1 MKKTAK
7 KIVAGTVGAAGLF
20 LASAATAVNADSIHH
35 VVKNDTVWALSQKFG
50 VSIKSIEQ
58 LNHIDQNT
66 NMIYVGQDLQIPN
79 KDAQAPK
86 NNTHT
91 YTVQSGDSLWAIAQ
105 KFNTSVGHLKQL
117 NGLTSNLIYVG
128 QTLKVDGQAVAQP
141 AKAATPAPAKTVAQP
156 VQQQAPVAK
165 ASVASTT
172 QKAAPVQQ
180 AQQPSAQS
188 TVKSTPAVQSTVKQ
202 APVVSSVSSQA
213 PALSATQIQP
223 ATSSVATSKVAPAV
237 TSSSATT
244 VSSSQAPVSSSAS
257 SASVSSSSASQQTVA
272 SSSSSQT
279 SVASSVSSAAP
290 ASSVSSQSSSKQSSS
305 KQAVI
310 AANHTTATVKSGD
323 SLYAIAQEYGVSVAS
338 LREANPNLG
347 NSLTVGQSL
356 IINNPTKNPAAA
368 SSSSQQAQASS
379 ASSQQQAPQAREAAA
394 PQARTA
400 NNQQAAQSNN
410 NQQQNNNN
418 NNQAAQVSSQAQQSS
433 TTRTGSGNN
442 VVSYAESFIGVP
454 YVYGGTTPSGFD
466 CSGFVQYVYNHFG
479 KSLPRTTTQQENCGT
494 QIPVSQAQPGDL
506 YFWGNKGSAYHVAIC
521 VGNGKYIAAPEPGQS
536 VSIGSTQYFQPSFAV
551 RL

>member
-20 LASAATAVNADSIHH
+20 LASAATAVNADSVHH

-105 KFNTSVGHLKQL
+105 KFNTSVDHLKQL

-156 VQQQAPVAK
+156 VQQQAPVTK

-202 APVVSSVSSQA
+202 APVVSSVSSA
-213 PALSATQIQP
+213 TPASSATQAQP

-244 VSSSQAPVSSSAS
+244 VSSSQAPVSSFAS

-279 SVASSVSSAAP
+279 SIASSVSSAAP
-290 ASSVSSQSSSKQSSS
+290 ASSVSSQSSS

-338 LREANPNLG
+338 LREANPSLG

-356 IINNPTKNPAAA
+356 IINNPTKNPAAAA

-400 NNQQAAQSNN
+400 NSQQAAQSNN

-418 NNQAAQVSSQAQQSS
+418 QAAQASSQAQQSS

>member
-20 LASAATAVNADSIHH
+20 LASAATAVNADSVHR

-257 SASVSSSSASQQTVA
+257 SASVSSSSTSQQTVA

-356 IINNPTKNPAAA
+356 IVNNPTKNPAAA

-418 NNQAAQVSSQAQQSS
+418 QAAQASSQAQQSS

-479 KSLPRTTTQQENCGT
+479 KSLPRTTTQQENYGT

>member
-20 LASAATAVNADSIHH
+20 LASAATTANADSVHH

-79 KDAQAPK
+79 KDTQTPK

-105 KFNTSVGHLKQL
+105 KFNTSVDHLKQL

-128 QTLKVDGQAVAQP
+128 QTLNVDGQAVAQP

-165 ASVASTT
+165 VSVTSST
-172 QKAAPVQQ
+172 QKAAPV
-180 AQQPSAQS
+180 AS
-188 TVKSTPAVQSTVKQ
+188 
-202 APVVSSVSSQA
+202 
-213 PALSATQIQP
+213 SATQVQP
-223 ATSSVATSKVAPAV
+223 SSVATSKVAPAV

-257 SASVSSSSASQQTVA
+257 TSVSSSSSSQQTFT
-272 SSSSSQT
+272 SSSNSQA

-290 ASSVSSQSSSKQSSS
+290 ASTVSSQSSS

-310 AANHTTATVKSGD
+310 AANHITVTVKTGD
-323 SLYAIAQEYGVSVAS
+323 SLYTIAQEYGVSVAS

-347 NSLTVGQSL
+347 NSLTVGQK
-356 IINNPTKNPAAA
+356 IIVNNPTKNPAAA

-379 ASSQQQAPQAREAAA
+379 ASSQQAVPAPQT
-394 PQARTA
+394 QTA
-400 NNQQAAQSNN
+400 NNNNHQVAQSNN

-418 NNQAAQVSSQAQQSS
+418 NQAAQASSQTQQSS

-442 VVSYAESFIGVP
+442 VVSFAESLIGVP

-466 CSGFVQYVYNHFG
+466 CSGFVQYVYSHFG
-479 KSLPRTTTQQENCGT
+479 INLPRTTTQQENCGT

>member
-20 LASAATAVNADSIHH
+20 LASAATAVNADSVHH

-105 KFNTSVGHLKQL
+105 KFNTSVDHLKQL

-188 TVKSTPAVQSTVKQ
+188 TVKNTLAVQSTVKQ
-202 APVVSSVSSQA
+202 APVVSSVSSAA
-213 PALSATQIQP
+213 PASSATQTQP

-237 TSSSATT
+237 
-244 VSSSQAPVSSSAS
+244 SSSQAPVSSSAS
-257 SASVSSSSASQQTVA
+257 STSVSSSSASQQTVA

-290 ASSVSSQSSSKQSSS
+290 ASSVSSQSSSKQ
-305 KQAVI
+305 AVI
-310 AANHTTATVKSGD
+310 AANHITVTVKTGD
-323 SLYAIAQEYGVSVAS
+323 SLYTIAQEYGVSVAS

-356 IINNPTKNPAAA
+356 IINNPTKNPAA
-368 SSSSQQAQASS
+368 SSSQQAQASS
-379 ASSQQQAPQAREAAA
+379 ASSQ
-394 PQARTA
+394 QARTA

-418 NNQAAQVSSQAQQSS
+418 QAAQASSQAQQSS

>member
-20 LASAATAVNADSIHH
+20 LASAATAVNADSVHR

-105 KFNTSVGHLKQL
+105 KFNTSVDHLKQL

-128 QTLKVDGQAVAQP
+128 QTLKVDGQASAQP

-165 ASVASTT
+165 ASVASAT

-180 AQQPSAQS
+180 AQQPSVQS

-202 APVVSSVSSQA
+202 TPVASSVSSAA
-213 PALSATQIQP
+213 PASSATQAQP

-237 TSSSATT
+237 SSSSATT
-244 VSSSQAPVSSSAS
+244 VSSSQAPASSSAS
-257 SASVSSSSASQQTVA
+257 SASVSSSSASQQTVV

-290 ASSVSSQSSSKQSSS
+290 ASSVSSQSSSKQP
-305 KQAVI
+305 VI

-400 NNQQAAQSNN
+400 NSQQAAQSNN

>member
-20 LASAATAVNADSIHH
+20 LASAATAVNADSVHH

-105 KFNTSVGHLKQL
+105 KFNTSVDHLKQL

-156 VQQQAPVAK
+156 VQQQAPVTK

-202 APVVSSVSSQA
+202 APVVSSVSSA
-213 PALSATQIQP
+213 TPASSATQAQP

-237 TSSSATT
+237 
-244 VSSSQAPVSSSAS
+244 SSSQAPVSSFAS

-279 SVASSVSSAAP
+279 SIASSVSSAAP
-290 ASSVSSQSSSKQSSS
+290 ASSVSSQSSS

-347 NSLTVGQSL
+347 NSLIVGQSL
-356 IINNPTKNPAAA
+356 IVNNPTKNPAAA

-379 ASSQQQAPQAREAAA
+379 ASSQQAVPAPQT
-394 PQARTA
+394 QTA
-400 NNQQAAQSNN
+400 NNNNHQVAQSNN

>member
-20 LASAATAVNADSIHH
+20 LASAATAVNADSVHR

-66 NMIYVGQDLQIPN
+66 NLIYVGQDLQIPN

-86 NNTHT
+86 NDTHT

-105 KFNTSVGHLKQL
+105 KFNTSVDHLKQL

-128 QTLKVDGQAVAQP
+128 QTLKVDGQAAAQP

-156 VQQQAPVAK
+156 VQQAPVAK

-172 QKAAPVQQ
+172 QKAAPVQP
-180 AQQPSAQS
+180 AQQPSVQS
-188 TVKSTPAVQSTVKQ
+188 TVKSAPVVQSTVKAQ
-202 APVVSSVSSQA
+202 TPVASAPASSVA
-213 PALSATQIQP
+213 QP
-223 ATSSVATSKVAPAV
+223 TSSVATSKVAPAV
-237 TSSSATT
+237 TSSSAT
-244 VSSSQAPVSSSAS
+244 
-257 SASVSSSSASQQTVA
+257 SSSSSSRQTVA
-272 SSSSSQT
+272 SSSSSQS

-290 ASSVSSQSSSKQSSS
+290 ASSVSSQSSSKQ
-305 KQAVI
+305 AVI
-310 AANHTTATVKSGD
+310 AANHVTYTVKSGD
-323 SLYAIAQEYGVSVAS
+323 TLYIIAQKYGVSVAS

-347 NSLTVGQSL
+347 NSLIVGQS
-356 IINNPTKNPAAA
+356 IIVNNPTKNPAAA

-379 ASSQQQAPQAREAAA
+379 SSQQQASP
-394 PQARTA
+394 ARTN
-400 NNQQAAQSNN
+400 NNQSNQQTAQNN

-418 NNQAAQVSSQAQQSS
+418 NQTAKSNSQAQPAS

-442 VVSYAESFIGVP
+442 VVSYAESLIGVP

-466 CSGFVQYVYNHFG
+466 CSGFVQYVYSHFG
-479 KSLPRTTTQQENCGT
+479 VNLPRTTTQQENCGT

-506 YFWGNKGSAYHVAIC
+506 YFWGAKGSAYHVAIC
-521 VGNGKYIAAPEPGQS
+521 IGNGQYIAAPEPGQS
-536 VSIGSTQYFQPSFAV
+536 VSIGSIQYFQPSFAV

>member
-20 LASAATAVNADSIHH
+20 LASAATAVNADSVHH

-105 KFNTSVGHLKQL
+105 KFNTSVDHLKQL

-156 VQQQAPVAK
+156 VQQQAPVTK

-202 APVVSSVSSQA
+202 APVVSSVSSA
-213 PALSATQIQP
+213 TPASSATQAQP

-237 TSSSATT
+237 
-244 VSSSQAPVSSSAS
+244 SSSQAPVSSFAS

-279 SVASSVSSAAP
+279 SIASSVSSAAP
-290 ASSVSSQSSSKQSSS
+290 ASSVSSQSSS

-338 LREANPNLG
+338 LREATPNLG

-418 NNQAAQVSSQAQQSS
+418 NNQAAQVSSQAQQNS

>member
-20 LASAATAVNADSIHH
+20 LASAATAVNADSVHR

-105 KFNTSVGHLKQL
+105 KFNTSVDHLKQL

-128 QTLKVDGQAVAQP
+128 QTLKVDGQASAQP
-141 AKAATPAPAKTVAQP
+141 AKAATPAPAKTAAQP
-156 VQQQAPVAK
+156 VQQQAPVAN
-165 ASVASTT
+165 ASVASST

-180 AQQPSAQS
+180 PSVQS

-202 APVVSSVSSQA
+202 TPVASSVSSAA
-213 PALSATQIQP
+213 PASSATQAQP

-237 TSSSATT
+237 SSSSATT

-290 ASSVSSQSSSKQSSS
+290 ASSVSSQSSS

-479 KSLPRTTTQQENCGT
+479 KSLPRTTTQQENYGT

>member
-165 ASVASTT
+165 ASVASAT

-180 AQQPSAQS
+180 AQQPSVQS

-202 APVVSSVSSQA
+202 TPVASSVSSAA
-213 PALSATQIQP
+213 PASSATQAQP

-244 VSSSQAPVSSSAS
+244 VSSSQAPASSSAS

-290 ASSVSSQSSSKQSSS
+290 ASSVSSQSSSKQP
-305 KQAVI
+305 VI

-356 IINNPTKNPAAA
+356 IVNNPTKNPAAA

>member
-20 LASAATAVNADSIHH
+20 LASAATTANADSVHH

-79 KDAQAPK
+79 KDTQTPK

-105 KFNTSVGHLKQL
+105 KFNTSVDHLKQL

-128 QTLKVDGQAVAQP
+128 QTLNVDGQAVAQP

-165 ASVASTT
+165 VSVASST
-172 QKAAPVQQ
+172 QKAAPV
-180 AQQPSAQS
+180 A
-188 TVKSTPAVQSTVKQ
+188 
-202 APVVSSVSSQA
+202 SSV
-213 PALSATQIQP
+213 TQVQP
-223 ATSSVATSKVAPAV
+223 SSVATSKVAPAV

-244 VSSSQAPVSSSAS
+244 VSSSQTPVSSSAS
-257 SASVSSSSASQQTVA
+257 TSVSSSSSSQQTVT
-272 SSSSSQT
+272 SSSNSQA
-279 SVASSVSSAAP
+279 SVASSVSSAAL
-290 ASSVSSQSSSKQSSS
+290 ASTVSSQSSS

-310 AANHTTATVKSGD
+310 AANHITVTVKTGD
-323 SLYAIAQEYGVSVAS
+323 SLYTIAQGYGVSVAS

-347 NSLTVGQSL
+347 NSLTVGQK
-356 IINNPTKNPAAA
+356 IIVNNPTKNPAAA

-379 ASSQQQAPQAREAAA
+379 ASSQQAVPAPQT
-394 PQARTA
+394 QTA
-400 NNQQAAQSNN
+400 NNNNHQVAQSNN

-418 NNQAAQVSSQAQQSS
+418 NQAAQASSQTQQSS

-442 VVSYAESFIGVP
+442 VVSFAESLIGVP

-466 CSGFVQYVYNHFG
+466 CSGFVQYVYSHFG
-479 KSLPRTTTQQENCGT
+479 VNLPRTTTQQENCGT

-521 VGNGKYIAAPEPGQS
+521 IGNGQYIAAPEPGQS

>member
-20 LASAATAVNADSIHH
+20 LASAATAVNADSIHR

-105 KFNTSVGHLKQL
+105 KFNTSVDHLKQL

-156 VQQQAPVAK
+156 VQQQAPVTK

-202 APVVSSVSSQA
+202 APVVSSVSSA
-213 PALSATQIQP
+213 TPASSATQAQP

-237 TSSSATT
+237 
-244 VSSSQAPVSSSAS
+244 SSSQAPVSSFAS

-279 SVASSVSSAAP
+279 SIASSVSSAAP
-290 ASSVSSQSSSKQSSS
+290 ASSVSSQSSS

-338 LREANPNLG
+338 LREANPSLG

-356 IINNPTKNPAAA
+356 IINNPTKNPAAAA

-400 NNQQAAQSNN
+400 NSQQAAQSNN

-418 NNQAAQVSSQAQQSS
+418 QAAQASSQAQQSS

>member
-20 LASAATAVNADSIHH
+20 LASAATAVNADSVHR

-105 KFNTSVGHLKQL
+105 KFNTSVDHLKQL

-128 QTLKVDGQAVAQP
+128 QTLKVDGQASAQP

-165 ASVASTT
+165 ASVASST

-180 AQQPSAQS
+180 PSVQS

-202 APVVSSVSSQA
+202 TPVASSVSSAA
-213 PALSATQIQP
+213 PASSATQAQP

-237 TSSSATT
+237 
-244 VSSSQAPVSSSAS
+244 SSSQAPVSSSAS
-257 SASVSSSSASQQTVA
+257 STSVSSSSASQQTVA

-290 ASSVSSQSSSKQSSS
+290 VSSVSSQSSSKQP
-305 KQAVI
+305 VI

-356 IINNPTKNPAAA
+356 IVNNPTKNPAAA

-379 ASSQQQAPQAREAAA
+379 ASSQQQAPQAR
-394 PQARTA
+394 TA

-418 NNQAAQVSSQAQQSS
+418 QVAQASSQAQQSS

>member
-20 LASAATAVNADSIHH
+20 LASAATAVNADSVHR

-105 KFNTSVGHLKQL
+105 KFNTSVDHLKQL

-128 QTLKVDGQAVAQP
+128 QTLKIDGQAAAQP

-165 ASVASTT
+165 ASVASST

-180 AQQPSAQS
+180 PSVQS

-202 APVVSSVSSQA
+202 TPVASSVSSAA
-213 PALSATQIQP
+213 PASSATQAQP

-237 TSSSATT
+237 SSSSATT

-290 ASSVSSQSSSKQSSS
+290 ASSVSSQSSSKQ
-305 KQAVI
+305 AVI

-356 IINNPTKNPAAA
+356 IVNNPTKNPAAA
-368 SSSSQQAQASS
+368 SSSLQQAQASS
-379 ASSQQQAPQAREAAA
+379 ASSQQQAPQVREAAA

-400 NNQQAAQSNN
+400 NNNQQAAQNN

-418 NNQAAQVSSQAQQSS
+418 NQAAQANSKAQQSS

-479 KSLPRTTTQQENCGT
+479 VSLPRTTTQQENYGT

>member
-20 LASAATAVNADSIHH
+20 LASAATAVNADSVHH
-35 VVKNDTVWALSQKFG
+35 VVKNDTVWSLSQKFG

-105 KFNTSVGHLKQL
+105 KFNTSVDHLKQL

-128 QTLKVDGQAVAQP
+128 QTLKIDGQAAAQP
-141 AKAATPAPAKTVAQP
+141 AKAATPAPAKTVTQP
-156 VQQQAPVAK
+156 VQQQVPVAK

-180 AQQPSAQS
+180 AQQPSVQS

-202 APVVSSVSSQA
+202 TPVASSVSSAA
-213 PALSATQIQP
+213 PASSATQAQP

-237 TSSSATT
+237 SSSSATT

-290 ASSVSSQSSSKQSSS
+290 ASSVSSQSSSKQ
-305 KQAVI
+305 AVI

-356 IINNPTKNPAAA
+356 IVNNPTKNPAAA

-379 ASSQQQAPQAREAAA
+379 ASSQQQAPQVREAAA

-400 NNQQAAQSNN
+400 NNNQQAAQNN

-418 NNQAAQVSSQAQQSS
+418 NQAAQANSKAQQSS

>member
-20 LASAATAVNADSIHH
+20 LASAATAVNADSIHR

-105 KFNTSVGHLKQL
+105 KFNTSVDHLKQL

-128 QTLKVDGQAVAQP
+128 QTLNVDGQAVAQP

-165 ASVASTT
+165 VSVTSST
-172 QKAAPVQQ
+172 QKAAPV
-180 AQQPSAQS
+180 AS
-188 TVKSTPAVQSTVKQ
+188 
-202 APVVSSVSSQA
+202 
-213 PALSATQIQP
+213 SATQVQP
-223 ATSSVATSKVAPAV
+223 SSVATSKVAPAV

-257 SASVSSSSASQQTVA
+257 TSVSSSSSSQQTFT
-272 SSSSSQT
+272 SSSNSQA

-290 ASSVSSQSSSKQSSS
+290 ASTVSSQSSS

-310 AANHTTATVKSGD
+310 AANHITVTVKTGD
-323 SLYAIAQEYGVSVAS
+323 SLYTIAQEYGVSVAS

-347 NSLTVGQSL
+347 NSLTVGQK
-356 IINNPTKNPAAA
+356 IIVNNPTKNPAAA

-379 ASSQQQAPQAREAAA
+379 ASSQQAVPAPQT
-394 PQARTA
+394 QTA
-400 NNQQAAQSNN
+400 NNNNHQVAQSNN

-418 NNQAAQVSSQAQQSS
+418 NQAAQASSQTQQSS

-442 VVSYAESFIGVP
+442 VVSFAESLIGVP

-466 CSGFVQYVYNHFG
+466 CSGFVQYVYSHFG
-479 KSLPRTTTQQENCGT
+479 INLPRTTTQQENCGT

-521 VGNGKYIAAPEPGQS
+521 IGNGQYIAAPEPGQS

>member
-105 KFNTSVGHLKQL
+105 KFNTSVDHLKQL

-165 ASVASTT
+165 ASVASST

-180 AQQPSAQS
+180 PSVQS

-202 APVVSSVSSQA
+202 TPVASSVSSAA
-213 PALSATQIQP
+213 PASSATQAQP

-237 TSSSATT
+237 SSSSATT

-257 SASVSSSSASQQTVA
+257 SASVSSSSASQQTVV

-290 ASSVSSQSSSKQSSS
+290 ASSVSSQSSSKQP
-305 KQAVI
+305 VI

-356 IINNPTKNPAAA
+356 IVNNPTKNPAAA

-418 NNQAAQVSSQAQQSS
+418 QAAQASSQAQQSS

>member
-20 LASAATAVNADSIHH
+20 LASAATAVNADSVHR

-105 KFNTSVGHLKQL
+105 KFNTSVDHLKQL

-128 QTLKVDGQAVAQP
+128 QTLKVDGQASAQP
-141 AKAATPAPAKTVAQP
+141 AKAATPAPAKTVVQP

-180 AQQPSAQS
+180 PSVQS

-202 APVVSSVSSQA
+202 TPVDSAPASSVA
-213 PALSATQIQP
+213 QP
-223 ATSSVATSKVAPAV
+223 TSSVATSKVAPAV
-237 TSSSATT
+237 TSSSAT
-244 VSSSQAPVSSSAS
+244 
-257 SASVSSSSASQQTVA
+257 SSSSSSQQTVA
-272 SSSSSQT
+272 SSSSSQS

-290 ASSVSSQSSSKQSSS
+290 ASSVSSQSSSKQ
-305 KQAVI
+305 AVI
-310 AANHTTATVKSGD
+310 AANHITYTVKSGD
-323 SLYAIAQEYGVSVAS
+323 TLYIIAQKYGVSVAS

-347 NSLTVGQSL
+347 NSLIVGQS
-356 IINNPTKNPAAA
+356 IIVNNPTKNPAAA

-379 ASSQQQAPQAREAAA
+379 SSQQQAS
-394 PQARTA
+394 QARTN
-400 NNQQAAQSNN
+400 NNQSNQQTAQNN

-418 NNQAAQVSSQAQQSS
+418 NQTAKSNSQAQPAS

-442 VVSYAESFIGVP
+442 VVSYAESLIGVP

-466 CSGFVQYVYNHFG
+466 CSGFVQYVYSHFG
-479 KSLPRTTTQQENCGT
+479 VNLPRTTTQQENCGT

-506 YFWGNKGSAYHVAIC
+506 YFWGAKGSAYHVAIC

>member
-20 LASAATAVNADSIHH
+20 LASAATAVNADSVHR

-105 KFNTSVGHLKQL
+105 KFNTSVDHLKQL

-128 QTLKVDGQAVAQP
+128 QTLKVDGQASAQP
-141 AKAATPAPAKTVAQP
+141 AKAATPAPAKTAAQP

-165 ASVASTT
+165 ASVASST

-180 AQQPSAQS
+180 PSVQS

-202 APVVSSVSSQA
+202 TPVASSVSSAA
-213 PALSATQIQP
+213 PASSATQAQP

-237 TSSSATT
+237 SSSSATT

-290 ASSVSSQSSSKQSSS
+290 ASSVSSQSSSKQ
-305 KQAVI
+305 AVI

-356 IINNPTKNPAAA
+356 IVNNPTKNPAAA
-368 SSSSQQAQASS
+368 SSSLQQAQASS
-379 ASSQQQAPQAREAAA
+379 ASSQQQAPQVREAAA

-400 NNQQAAQSNN
+400 NNNQQAAQNN

-418 NNQAAQVSSQAQQSS
+418 NQAAQANSKAQQSS

-479 KSLPRTTTQQENCGT
+479 VSLPRTTTQQENYGT

>member
-20 LASAATAVNADSIHH
+20 LASAATAVNADSVHR

-105 KFNTSVGHLKQL
+105 KFNTSVDHLKQL

-128 QTLKVDGQAVAQP
+128 QTLKVDGQASAQP

-165 ASVASTT
+165 ASVASST

-180 AQQPSAQS
+180 PSVQS

-202 APVVSSVSSQA
+202 TPVASSVSSAA
-213 PALSATQIQP
+213 PASSATQAQP

-237 TSSSATT
+237 SSSSATT

-257 SASVSSSSASQQTVA
+257 STSVSSSSASQQTVA

-290 ASSVSSQSSSKQSSS
+290 ASSVSSQSSSKQP
-305 KQAVI
+305 VI

-356 IINNPTKNPAAA
+356 IVNNPTKNPAAA

-379 ASSQQQAPQAREAAA
+379 ASSQQQAPQAR
-394 PQARTA
+394 TA

-418 NNQAAQVSSQAQQSS
+418 QAAQASSQAQQSS

>member
-105 KFNTSVGHLKQL
+105 KFNTSVDHLKQL

-128 QTLKVDGQAVAQP
+128 QTLKVDGQASAQP

-156 VQQQAPVAK
+156 VQQQAPVAN
-165 ASVASTT
+165 ASVASST

-180 AQQPSAQS
+180 PSVQS

-202 APVVSSVSSQA
+202 TPVASSVSSAA
-213 PALSATQIQP
+213 PASSATQAQP

-237 TSSSATT
+237 SSSSATT

-257 SASVSSSSASQQTVA
+257 SASVSSSSTSQQTVA

-290 ASSVSSQSSSKQSSS
+290 ASSVSSQSSSKQP
-305 KQAVI
+305 VI

-356 IINNPTKNPAAA
+356 IVNNPTKNPAAA

-379 ASSQQQAPQAREAAA
+379 ASSQQQA

-479 KSLPRTTTQQENCGT
+479 KSLPRTTTQQENYGT

>member
-20 LASAATAVNADSIHH
+20 LASAATAVNADSVHR

-105 KFNTSVGHLKQL
+105 KFNTSVDHLKQL

-128 QTLKVDGQAVAQP
+128 QTLKVDGQASAQP

-165 ASVASTT
+165 ASVASAT

-180 AQQPSAQS
+180 AQQPSVQS

-202 APVVSSVSSQA
+202 TPVASSVSSAA
-213 PALSATQIQP
+213 PASSATQAQP

-237 TSSSATT
+237 SSSSATT
-244 VSSSQAPVSSSAS
+244 VSSSQAPASSSAS
-257 SASVSSSSASQQTVA
+257 SASVSSSSASQQTVV

-290 ASSVSSQSSSKQSSS
+290 ASSVSSQSSSKQP
-305 KQAVI
+305 VI

-400 NNQQAAQSNN
+400 NSQQAAQSNN
-410 NQQQNNNN
+410 NQQQNNNNNNN

-506 YFWGNKGSAYHVAIC
+506 YFWGNKGSTYHVAIC

>member
-20 LASAATAVNADSIHH
+20 LASAATAVNADSVHH
-35 VVKNDTVWALSQKFG
+35 VVKNDTVWSLSQKFG

-105 KFNTSVGHLKQL
+105 KFNTSVDHLKQL

-128 QTLKVDGQAVAQP
+128 QTLKVDGQASAQP
-141 AKAATPAPAKTVAQP
+141 AKAATPAPAKTAAQP

-165 ASVASTT
+165 ASVASST

-180 AQQPSAQS
+180 PSVQS

-202 APVVSSVSSQA
+202 TPVASSVSSAA
-213 PALSATQIQP
+213 PASSATQAQP

-237 TSSSATT
+237 SSSSATT

-290 ASSVSSQSSSKQSSS
+290 ASSVSSQSSSKQ
-305 KQAVI
+305 AVI

-356 IINNPTKNPAAA
+356 IVNNPTKNPAAA
-368 SSSSQQAQASS
+368 SSSLQQAQASS
-379 ASSQQQAPQAREAAA
+379 ASSQQQAPQVREAAA

-400 NNQQAAQSNN
+400 NNNQQAAQNN

-418 NNQAAQVSSQAQQSS
+418 NQAAQANSKAQQSS

-479 KSLPRTTTQQENCGT
+479 VSLPRTTTQQENYGT

>member
-20 LASAATAVNADSIHH
+20 LASAATAVNADSVHH
-35 VVKNDTVWALSQKFG
+35 VVKNDTVWDLSQKFG

-79 KDAQAPK
+79 EDTQTPK

-105 KFNTSVGHLKQL
+105 KFNTSVDHLKQL

-128 QTLKVDGQAVAQP
+128 QTLNVDGQAVAQP
-141 AKAATPAPAKTVAQP
+141 VKAATPAPTKTVAQP

-165 ASVASTT
+165 TSAASST
-172 QKAAPVQQ
+172 QKVAPIQQ

-202 APVVSSVSSQA
+202 APVASTVSSAA
-213 PALSATQIQP
+213 PASSATQAQP

-244 VSSSQAPVSSSAS
+244 VSSSAS
-257 SASVSSSSASQQTVA
+257 TSVSSSSSSQQTVA

-279 SVASSVSSAAP
+279 SVASSAASSAAP
-290 ASSVSSQSSSKQSSS
+290 ASTVNSQSSS

-323 SLYAIAQEYGVSVAS
+323 SLYTIAQEYGVSVAS

-347 NSLTVGQSL
+347 NSLTVGQS
-356 IINNPTKNPAAA
+356 IIVNNPSKDPAAA
-368 SSSSQQAQASS
+368 SSQQPQASS
-379 ASSQQQAPQAREAAA
+379 ASSQQQAQ
-394 PQARTA
+394 TA
-400 NNQQAAQSNN
+400 NNNQQAAQSNN

-418 NNQAAQVSSQAQQSS
+418 QAAKTSSQAQQSS
-433 TTRTGSGNN
+433 TTRTGSGSN
-442 VVSYAESFIGVP
+442 VVSFAESLIGVP

-466 CSGFVQYVYNHFG
+466 CSGFVQYVYSHFG
-479 KSLPRTTTQQENCGT
+479 VNLPRTTTQQENCGT

-506 YFWGNKGSAYHVAIC
+506 YFWGDKGSAYHVAIC
-521 VGNGKYIAAPEPGQS
+521 IGNGQYIAAPEPGQS

>member
-20 LASAATAVNADSIHH
+20 LASAATTANADSVHH

-86 NNTHT
+86 NDTHT

-105 KFNTSVGHLKQL
+105 KFNTSVDHLKRL

-128 QTLKVDGQAVAQP
+128 QTLKVDGQASAQP

-172 QKAAPVQQ
+172 QKAAPV
-180 AQQPSAQS
+180 AS
-188 TVKSTPAVQSTVKQ
+188 
-202 APVVSSVSSQA
+202 
-213 PALSATQIQP
+213 SATQVQP
-223 ATSSVATSKVAPAV
+223 SSVATSKVAPAV

-244 VSSSQAPVSSSAS
+244 VSSSQTPVSSSAS
-257 SASVSSSSASQQTVA
+257 TSVSSSSSSQQTVT
-272 SSSSSQT
+272 SSSNSQA

-290 ASSVSSQSSSKQSSS
+290 ASTVSSQSSS

-310 AANHTTATVKSGD
+310 AANHITVTVKTGD
-323 SLYAIAQEYGVSVAS
+323 SLYTIAQEYGVSVAS

-347 NSLTVGQSL
+347 NSLTVGQK
-356 IINNPTKNPAAA
+356 IIVNNPAKNPAVA

-379 ASSQQQAPQAREAAA
+379 ASSQQAVPAPQT
-394 PQARTA
+394 QTA
-400 NNQQAAQSNN
+400 NNNNHQVAQSNN

-418 NNQAAQVSSQAQQSS
+418 NQAAQASSQTQQSS

-442 VVSYAESFIGVP
+442 VVSFAESLIGVP

-466 CSGFVQYVYNHFG
+466 CSGFVQYVYGHFG
-479 KSLPRTTTQQENCGT
+479 VNLPRTTTQQENCGT

-521 VGNGKYIAAPEPGQS
+521 IGNGKYIAAPEPGQS

>member
-20 LASAATAVNADSIHH
+20 LASAATAVNADSVHR

-91 YTVQSGDSLWAIAQ
+91 YTVQSGDSLWAIAR
-105 KFNTSVGHLKQL
+105 KFNTSVDHLKQL

-128 QTLKVDGQAVAQP
+128 QTLKVDGQASAQP
-141 AKAATPAPAKTVAQP
+141 AKAATPAPAKTAAQP

-165 ASVASTT
+165 ASVASST

-180 AQQPSAQS
+180 PSVQS

-202 APVVSSVSSQA
+202 TPVASSVSSA
-213 PALSATQIQP
+213 TPASSATQAQP

-237 TSSSATT
+237 
-244 VSSSQAPVSSSAS
+244 SSSQAPVSSSAS
-257 SASVSSSSASQQTVA
+257 STSVSSSSASQQTVA

-290 ASSVSSQSSSKQSSS
+290 VSSVSSQSSSKQP
-305 KQAVI
+305 VI

-356 IINNPTKNPAAA
+356 IVNNPTKNPAAA

-379 ASSQQQAPQAREAAA
+379 ASSQQQAPQAR
-394 PQARTA
+394 TA

-418 NNQAAQVSSQAQQSS
+418 QVAQASSQAQQSS

>member
-20 LASAATAVNADSIHH
+20 LASAATAVNADSVHR

-105 KFNTSVGHLKQL
+105 KFNTSVDHLKQL

-128 QTLKVDGQAVAQP
+128 QTLKVDGQASAQP
-141 AKAATPAPAKTVAQP
+141 AKAATPAPAKTAAQP

-165 ASVASTT
+165 ASVASST
-172 QKAAPVQQ
+172 QKAAP
-180 AQQPSAQS
+180 AQQPSVQS
-188 TVKSTPAVQSTVKQ
+188 TVKSTPAIQSTVKQ
-202 APVVSSVSSQA
+202 TPVASSVSSAA
-213 PALSATQIQP
+213 PASSATQAQP
-223 ATSSVATSKVAPAV
+223 ATSSVATSKVAPA
-237 TSSSATT
+237 

-290 ASSVSSQSSSKQSSS
+290 ASSVSSQSSSKQP
-305 KQAVI
+305 VI

-356 IINNPTKNPAAA
+356 IVNNPTKNPAAA

-379 ASSQQQAPQAREAAA
+379 ASSQQQAPQAR
-394 PQARTA
+394 TA

-410 NQQQNNNN
+410 N
-418 NNQAAQVSSQAQQSS
+418 NQAAQASSQAQQSS

>member
-20 LASAATAVNADSIHH
+20 LASAATAVNADSVHR

-105 KFNTSVGHLKQL
+105 KFNTSVDHLKQL

-128 QTLKVDGQAVAQP
+128 QTLDVDGQAVAQP

-156 VQQQAPVAK
+156 VQQQVPVAK
-165 ASVASTT
+165 VSVASST
-172 QKAAPVQQ
+172 QKAAPV
-180 AQQPSAQS
+180 A
-188 TVKSTPAVQSTVKQ
+188 
-202 APVVSSVSSQA
+202 SSV
-213 PALSATQIQP
+213 TQVQP
-223 ATSSVATSKVAPAV
+223 SSVATSKVAPAV

-244 VSSSQAPVSSSAS
+244 VSSSQAPVSRTAS
-257 SASVSSSSASQQTVA
+257 TSVSSSSSSQQTVT
-272 SSSSSQT
+272 SSSNSQA
-279 SVASSVSSAAP
+279 SVTSSVSSAAL
-290 ASSVSSQSSSKQSSS
+290 ASTVSSQSSS

-310 AANHTTATVKSGD
+310 AANHITVTVKTGD
-323 SLYAIAQEYGVSVAS
+323 SLYTIAQEYGVSVAS

-347 NSLTVGQSL
+347 NSLTVGQK
-356 IINNPTKNPAAA
+356 IIVNNPTKNPAAA

-379 ASSQQQAPQAREAAA
+379 ASSQQAVPAPQT
-394 PQARTA
+394 QTA
-400 NNQQAAQSNN
+400 NNNNHQVAQSNN

-418 NNQAAQVSSQAQQSS
+418 NQAAQASSQTQQSS

-442 VVSYAESFIGVP
+442 VVSFAESLIGVP

-466 CSGFVQYVYNHFG
+466 CSGFVQYVYSHFG
-479 KSLPRTTTQQENCGT
+479 VNLPRTTTQQENCGT

>member
-165 ASVASTT
+165 ASVASST

-180 AQQPSAQS
+180 PSVQS

-202 APVVSSVSSQA
+202 TPVASSVSSAA
-213 PALSATQIQP
+213 PASSATQAQP

-237 TSSSATT
+237 SSSSATT

-290 ASSVSSQSSSKQSSS
+290 ASSVSSQSSSKQP
-305 KQAVI
+305 VI

-400 NNQQAAQSNN
+400 NSQQAAQSNN

>member
-20 LASAATAVNADSIHH
+20 LASAATAVNADSVHR

-105 KFNTSVGHLKQL
+105 KFNTSVDHLKQL

-128 QTLKVDGQAVAQP
+128 QTLKVDGQASAQP
-141 AKAATPAPAKTVAQP
+141 VKAATPAPAKTVAQP

-180 AQQPSAQS
+180 PSVQS
-188 TVKSTPAVQSTVKQ
+188 TVKSTPAAVQSTVKQ
-202 APVVSSVSSQA
+202 TPVASSVSSAA
-213 PALSATQIQP
+213 PASSATQAQP

-237 TSSSATT
+237 SSSSATT

-279 SVASSVSSAAP
+279 SVASSESSAAP
-290 ASSVSSQSSSKQSSS
+290 ASSVSSQSSSMQP
-305 KQAVI
+305 VI

-356 IINNPTKNPAAA
+356 IVNNPTKNPAAA

-418 NNQAAQVSSQAQQSS
+418 QAAQASSQAQQSS

>member
-20 LASAATAVNADSIHH
+20 LASAATAVNADSVHR

-105 KFNTSVGHLKQL
+105 KFNTSVDHLKQL

-128 QTLKVDGQAVAQP
+128 QTLKVDGQASAQP

-156 VQQQAPVAK
+156 VQQQAPVAN
-165 ASVASTT
+165 ASVASST

-180 AQQPSAQS
+180 PSVQS

-202 APVVSSVSSQA
+202 TPVASSVSSAA
-213 PALSATQIQP
+213 PASSATQAQP

-237 TSSSATT
+237 SSSSATT

>member
-20 LASAATAVNADSIHH
+20 LASAATAVNADSVHR

-105 KFNTSVGHLKQL
+105 KFNTSVDHLKQL

-128 QTLKVDGQAVAQP
+128 QTLKVDGQASAQP

-165 ASVASTT
+165 ASVASST

-180 AQQPSAQS
+180 PSVQS

-202 APVVSSVSSQA
+202 TPVASSVSSAA
-213 PALSATQIQP
+213 PASSATQAQP

-237 TSSSATT
+237 
-244 VSSSQAPVSSSAS
+244 SSSQAPVSSSAS
-257 SASVSSSSASQQTVA
+257 STSVSSSSASQQTVA

-290 ASSVSSQSSSKQSSS
+290 VSSVSSQSSSKQP
-305 KQAVI
+305 VI

-356 IINNPTKNPAAA
+356 IVNNPTKNPAAA

-379 ASSQQQAPQAREAAA
+379 ASSQQQAPQAR
-394 PQARTA
+394 TA

-418 NNQAAQVSSQAQQSS
+418 QVAQASSQAQQSS

-479 KSLPRTTTQQENCGT
+479 KSLPRTTTLQENCGT

>member
-20 LASAATAVNADSIHH
+20 LASAATAVNADSVHR

-105 KFNTSVGHLKQL
+105 KFNTSVDHLKQL

-128 QTLKVDGQAVAQP
+128 QTLKVDGQASAQP

-165 ASVASTT
+165 ASVASAT

-180 AQQPSAQS
+180 AQQPSVQS

-202 APVVSSVSSQA
+202 TPVASSVSSAA
-213 PALSATQIQP
+213 PASSATQAQP

-237 TSSSATT
+237 SSSSATT
-244 VSSSQAPVSSSAS
+244 VSSSQAPASSSAS
-257 SASVSSSSASQQTVA
+257 SASVSSSSASQQTVV

-290 ASSVSSQSSSKQSSS
+290 ASSVSSQSSSKQP
-305 KQAVI
+305 VI

-323 SLYAIAQEYGVSVAS
+323 SLYTIAQEYGVSVAS

-347 NSLTVGQSL
+347 NSLIVGQSL
-356 IINNPTKNPAAA
+356 IVNNPTKNPAAA

-400 NNQQAAQSNN
+400 NSQQAAQSNN

-418 NNQAAQVSSQAQQSS
+418 QAAQASSQAQQSS